1 MQGRQLKYWRTALV
15 GVVYSVIIYPSLAT
29 ANQSMLSG
37 NLSSAGSDTMVN
49 LMSLWSA
56 NFSQDNPNVNV
67 QLQAAGSSSA
77 PTALAAGAAQLG
89 PMSRPMKAAEVS
101 AFEQRYGYPPLA
113 VPVALDALVVLVHQ
127 DNPLREIS
135 FNQLDSLYSTT
146 LRCGEASPITHWKK
160 LGLGGEWKSR
170 AISLYGRN
178 SASGTYGYFK
188 QQVLCDGDFSP
199 RVNELPGSASVV
211 QAVAGSLNSIGYAS
225 IGFRASGVRTLAV
238 SKFGSPAVEPTAENI
253 VQGRYP
259 LVRHLYIY
267 VNKAPGRPL
276 SPLTAAFMDSVLSEQ
291 GQKLVLQDGY
301 MPLSAAD
308 IARVR
313 AELGLK

>member
-1 MQGRQLKYWRTALV
+1 MQGRQLKYWRAALV
-15 GVVYSVIIYPSLAT
+15 GVVCSVIIYPSLAT

-146 LRCGEASPITHWKK
+146 LRCGEASQITHWKSWDWEGSGNRVPFRSMAVI
-160 LGLGGEWKSR
+160 LHLAPM
-170 AISLYGRN
+170 AISN
-178 SASGTYGYFK
+178 SRCCAT
-188 QQVLCDGDFSP
+188 VI
-199 RVNELPGSASVV
+199 SA
-211 QAVAGSLNSIGYAS
+211 
-225 IGFRASGVRTLAV
+225 
-238 SKFGSPAVEPTAENI
+238 
-253 VQGRYP
+253 QG
-259 LVRHLYIY
+259 
-267 VNKAPGRPL
+267 
-276 SPLTAAFMDSVLSEQ
+276 
-291 GQKLVLQDGY
+291 
-301 MPLSAAD
+301 
-308 IARVR
+308 
-313 AELGLK
+313 

>member
-1 MQGRQLKYWRTALV
+1 MQGRQIKQWKAALI
-15 GVVYSVIIYPSLAT
+15 GVVCGFISLPAM
-29 ANQSMLSG
+29 AVGQSMLSG

-49 LMSLWSA
+49 LMALWA
-56 NFSQDNPNVNV
+56 NNFSQSNPNVNV

-89 PMSRPMKAAEVS
+89 PMSRPMKAAEIA
-101 AFEQRYGYPPLA
+101 AFEQHYGYPPLA
-113 VPVALDALVVLVHQ
+113 IPVALDALVVLVHQ

-135 FNQLDSLYSTT
+135 FNQLDSIYSST
-146 LRCGEASPITHWKK
+146 LRCGDSTPITQWKM

-188 QQVLCDGDFSP
+188 QQVLCNGDFSP

-225 IGFRASGVRTLAV
+225 IGFRASGVHMLAV
-238 SKFGSPAVEPTAENI
+238 SQYGGPAIEPTAENI

-267 VNKAPGRPL
+267 VNKAPGKPL
-276 SPLTAAFMDSVLSEQ
+276 SPLTAAFMDSVLSAQ
-291 GQKLVLQDGY
+291 GQKLVSQDGY

-308 IARVR
+308 VAQAR
-313 AELGLK
+313 AELGLE

>member
-1 MQGRQLKYWRTALV
+1 MQRRQIKQWKAALI
-15 GVVYSVIIYPSLAT
+15 GVVCGFISLPAM
-29 ANQSMLSG
+29 AIGQSMLSG

-49 LMSLWSA
+49 LMALWA
-56 NFSQDNPNVNV
+56 NNFSQSNPNVNV

-89 PMSRPMKAAEVS
+89 PMSRPMKAAEIA
-101 AFEQRYGYPPLA
+101 AFEQHYGYPPLA

-127 DNPLREIS
+127 DNPLREIN
-135 FNQLDSLYSTT
+135 FNQLDSIYSST
-146 LRCGEASPITHWKK
+146 LRCGDSTPITQWKT
-160 LGLGGEWKSR
+160 LGLGGEWTSR

-188 QQVLCDGDFSP
+188 QQVLCNGDFSP

-225 IGFRASGVRTLAV
+225 IGFRASGVHMLAV
-238 SKFGSPAVEPTAENI
+238 SQFGGPAIEPTAENI

-267 VNKAPGRPL
+267 VNKAPGNPL
-276 SPLTAAFMDSVLSEQ
+276 SPLTAAFMDSVLSAQ
-291 GQKLVLQDGY
+291 GQELVSQDGY

-308 IARVR
+308 IAQAR
-313 AELGLK
+313 AELGLH

>member
-1 MQGRQLKYWRTALV
+1 MQGRQIKQWKAALI
-15 GVVYSVIIYPSLAT
+15 GVVCGFISLPAL
-29 ANQSMLSG
+29 AIGQSMLSG

-49 LMSLWSA
+49 LMALWA
-56 NFSQDNPNVNV
+56 NNFSQSNPNVNV

-89 PMSRPMKAAEVS
+89 PMSRPMKAAEIA
-101 AFEQRYGYPPLA
+101 AFEQHYGDPPLA

-135 FNQLDSLYSTT
+135 FNQLDSIYSST
-146 LRCGEASPITHWKK
+146 LRCGDTTPIPHWKT

-188 QQVLCDGDFSP
+188 QQVLCNGDFRP

-225 IGFRASGVRTLAV
+225 IGFRASGVHMLAV
-238 SKFGSPAVEPTAENI
+238 SQFGGPAIEPTAENI

-267 VNKAPGRPL
+267 VNKAPGKPL
-276 SPLTAAFMDSVLSEQ
+276 SPLTAAFMDSVLSDQ
-291 GQKLVLQDGY
+291 GQKLVSQDGY

-308 IARVR
+308 IAQAR
-313 AELGLK
+313 AELGI

>member
-1 MQGRQLKYWRTALV
+1 MQGRQIKQWKAALI
-15 GVVYSVIIYPSLAT
+15 GVVCGFISLPAM
-29 ANQSMLSG
+29 AIGQSMLSG

-49 LMSLWSA
+49 LMALWAS
-56 NFSQDNPNVNV
+56 NFSQSNPNVNV

-89 PMSRPMKAAEVS
+89 PMSRPMKAAEIA
-101 AFEQRYGYPPLA
+101 AFEQHYGYPPLA

-135 FNQLDSLYSTT
+135 FNQLDSIYSST
-146 LRCGEASPITHWKK
+146 LRCGDSTPITQWKA

-188 QQVLCDGDFSP
+188 QQVLCNGDFSP

-225 IGFRASGVRTLAV
+225 IGFRASGVHMLAV
-238 SKFGSPAVEPTAENI
+238 RQFGGPAIEPTAENI

-267 VNKAPGRPL
+267 VNKAPGKPL
-276 SPLTAAFMDSVLSEQ
+276 SPLTAAFMDSVLSAQ
-291 GQKLVLQDGY
+291 GQKLVSQDGY

-308 IARVR
+308 IAQAR
-313 AELGLK
+313 AELGLH

>member
-1 MQGRQLKYWRTALV
+1 MQGCQLKGWRAALV
-15 GVVYSVIIYPSLAT
+15 GVVCSFIIYPSLAT
-29 ANQSMLSG
+29 ANPSMLSG

-89 PMSRPMKAAEVS
+89 PMSRPMKAAEIS

-160 LGLGGEWKSR
+160 LGLGGEWQSR

-188 QQVLCDGDFSP
+188 QQVLCDGD
-199 RVNELPGSASVV
+199 SA
-211 QAVAGSLNSIGYAS
+211 
-225 IGFRASGVRTLAV
+225 
-238 SKFGSPAVEPTAENI
+238 
-253 VQGRYP
+253 QG
-259 LVRHLYIY
+259 
-267 VNKAPGRPL
+267 
-276 SPLTAAFMDSVLSEQ
+276 
-291 GQKLVLQDGY
+291 
-301 MPLSAAD
+301 
-308 IARVR
+308 
-313 AELGLK
+313 

>member
-1 MQGRQLKYWRTALV
+1 MQGRQIKQWKAALI
-15 GVVYSVIIYPSLAT
+15 GVVCGFISLPAM
-29 ANQSMLSG
+29 AIGQSMLSG

-49 LMSLWSA
+49 LMALWA
-56 NFSQDNPNVNV
+56 NNFSQSNPNVNV

-89 PMSRPMKAAEVS
+89 PMSRPMKAAEIA
-101 AFEQRYGYPPLA
+101 AFEQHYGYPPLA

-135 FNQLDSLYSTT
+135 FNQLDSIYSST
-146 LRCGEASPITHWKK
+146 LRCGDSTPITQWKA
-160 LGLGGEWKSR
+160 LGLRGEWKSR

-188 QQVLCDGDFSP
+188 QQVLCNGDFSP

-225 IGFRASGVRTLAV
+225 IGFRASGVHMLAI
-238 SKFGSPAVEPTAENI
+238 SQFGGPAIEPTAENI

-267 VNKAPGRPL
+267 VNKAPGKPL
-276 SPLTAAFMDSVLSEQ
+276 SPLTAAFMDSVLSAQ
-291 GQKLVLQDGY
+291 GQKQVSQDGY

-308 IARVR
+308 IAQAR
-313 AELGLK
+313 AELGLR